1 MRLFSL
7 VAALAIGLLACS
19 LIGQERV
26 CTPSGCYIV
35 PSARQVQSAPK
46 PHVVESVPVQ
56 VLQER
61 SIVVESRQVRQP
73 VRRMLA
79 NRPVR
84 GFLKRIFC
92 R

>member
-7 VAALAIGLLACS
+7 FAALAIGLVACT

-26 CTPSGCYIV
+26 CTPNGCYIV
-35 PSARQVQSAPK
+35 PSVSKSQPQ
-46 PHVVESVPVQ
+46 VVESAPVQ

-73 VRRMLA
+73 LRRVFA

-84 GFLKRIFC
+84 GLLKRLFC

>member
-1 MRLFSL
+1 MRTFSL
-7 VAALAIGLLACS
+7 IAAVAIGLLACS

-35 PSARQVQSAPK
+35 PSVASVQSAPK
-46 PHVVESVPVQ
+46 PQVVESVPVQ

-61 SIVVESRQVRQP
+61 SIVVESQKVQQP
-73 VRRMLA
+73 VRKALA

-84 GFLKRIFC
+84 KVLKWVFC

>member
-1 MRLFSL
+1 MRTFSL
-7 VAALAIGLLACS
+7 VAAVAIGLLACS

-26 CTPSGCYIV
+26 CTPNGCYIV
-35 PSARQVQSAPK
+35 PSVNR
-46 PHVVESVPVQ
+46 VESVPQPRVVKSQPVQ

>member
-1 MRLFSL
+1 MRTLSL
-7 VAALAIGLLACS
+7 IAAVAIGLLACS

-35 PSARQVQSAPK
+35 PSVASVQSAPK
-46 PHVVESVPVQ
+46 TQVVESVPVQ

-61 SIVVESRQVRQP
+61 SIVVESRQVRQS

-84 GFLKRIFC
+84 GFFKRLFC

>member
-7 VAALAIGLLACS
+7 FAALAIGLIACS

-26 CTPSGCYIV
+26 CTPNGCYIV
-35 PSARQVQSAPK
+35 PSVAESEQESA
-46 PHVVESVPVQ
+46 PVQ

-73 VRRMLA
+73 LRRVFA

-84 GFLKRIFC
+84 GLLKRLFC

>member
-1 MRLFSL
+1 MRLFSI
-7 VAALAIGLLACS
+7 VAALAICLIACT

-35 PSARQVQSAPK
+35 SSANRVQLAPI
-46 PHVVESVPVQ
+46 PQVVESVPVQ

-61 SIVVESRQVRQP
+61 SIVVESKNVRQP
-73 VRRMLA
+73 VRRVFA

>member
-1 MRLFSL
+1 MRAFSL
-7 VAALAIGLLACS
+7 VAAIAIGLIACS

-26 CTPSGCYIV
+26 CTPNGCYIV
-35 PSARQVQSAPK
+35 PSMSRVESARQLQVVQSQPM
-46 PHVVESVPVQ
+46 Q
-56 VLQER
+56 VLQKR

-84 GFLKRIFC
+84 GFLKRVFC